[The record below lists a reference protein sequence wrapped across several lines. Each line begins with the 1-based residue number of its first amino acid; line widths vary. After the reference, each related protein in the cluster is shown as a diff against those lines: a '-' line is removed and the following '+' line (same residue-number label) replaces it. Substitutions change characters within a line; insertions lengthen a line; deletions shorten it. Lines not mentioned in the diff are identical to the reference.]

1 MKIPD
6 LQLYAFGPE
15 LAVAVGVLVVLLAAA
30 FDLRTRTTSIM
41 GMITLGVAL
50 VWWWRLPV
58 SSWAF
63 AGDYAGDG
71 VSYFARGFFIIVAI
85 ILTVII
91 SRGGALRH
99 KNENEFLALLYIS
112 ILGMM
117 VMASAKNWIV
127 IFLGLETMSI
137 PLYVMAAFF
146 RTQRGSV
153 EAGVK
158 YFIYGA
164 FASAFLVYGLALVFA
179 STGTL
184 DHILLKE
191 SGPFDRLAIAG
202 LGLILTGLAF
212 KVAAVPFHMWA
223 PDAYSGAPT
232 VVTAFF
238 AVAPKAAGFV
248 ALLRLVELGTVA
260 GGPEVE
266 SIIVGLAVLSIIMG
280 NLWALVQTQLKRM
293 LAYSSIA
300 HGGYLLLA
308 LVAIRTGGVE
318 AMMTYLV
325 AYGLMTM
332 GSFIVLLALENDGP
346 ADTYNDISGSA
357 YRRPI
362 LALAMTI
369 FMVSLSGIP
378 VTFGFIG
385 KLQIF
390 KALMRSDHVG
400 LVIVAVAG
408 SLISVAYYLRV
419 VVYMYMR
426 SETNVERAPLPAGWA
441 LICVALALGVV
452 VLGIFPDLILP
463 TLAEWSNISSSGAV
477 WAVP

>member
-1 MKIPD
+1 MNIPD

-15 LAVAVGVLVVLLAAA
+15 IGVAVSVLVVLLAAA
-30 FDLRTRTTSIM
+30 FNRRTTTTAVM
-41 GMITLGVAL
+41 GIIPLTVAL

-71 VSYFARGFFIIVAI
+71 VSYFARGFFIIVGI
-85 ILTVII
+85 ILTLII
-91 SRGGALRH
+91 FQGGSLRR
-99 KNENEFLALLYIS
+99 KNDSEFLALLYIS

-146 RTQRGSV
+146 RTQRASV

-164 FASAFLVYGLALVFA
+164 FASAFLVYGLSLLFA

-184 DHILLKE
+184 DQLLLME
-191 SGPFDRLAIAG
+191 SGPFDRLAITG

-232 VVTAFF
+232 VVTSFF

-266 SIIVGLAVLSIIMG
+266 SIIVGMAVLSIIMG
-280 NLWALVQTQLKRM
+280 NLWALAQTQLKRM

-300 HGGYLLLA
+300 HAGYLMLA
-308 LVAIRTGGVE
+308 LVAIRTGGVD
-318 AMMTYLV
+318 AMMAYLV

-332 GSFIVLLALENDGP
+332 GSFVVLLALEADGP

-357 YRRPI
+357 FRRPI

-378 VTFGFIG
+378 ATFGFIG

-390 KALMRSDHVG
+390 KALIRSDHVG

-426 SETNVERAPLPAGWA
+426 SETNVERAPLPVGWA
-441 LICVALALGVV
+441 VVPVVLALAIV
-452 VLGIFPDLILP
+452 VLGLFPDLILP
-463 TLAEWSNISSSGAV
+463 TLTEWSNISSGGAV

>member
-1 MKIPD
+1 M
-6 LQLYAFGPE
+6 
-15 LAVAVGVLVVLLAAA
+15 
-30 FDLRTRTTSIM
+30 M
-41 GMITLGVAL
+41 GMIPLSVAL
-50 VWWWRLPV
+50 VWWWRLPA

-71 VSYFARGFFIIVAI
+71 VSYFARGFFIIVGI
-85 ILTVII
+85 VLTLIV
-91 SRGGALRH
+91 SRGGSLQQ
-99 KNENEFLALLYIS
+99 KNESEFLALLYIS

-146 RTQRGSV
+146 RTQRASV

-164 FASAFLVYGLALVFA
+164 FASAFLVYGLALLFA

-184 DHILLKE
+184 DQLLLIE

-232 VVTAFF
+232 VVTSFF

-248 ALLRLVELGTVA
+248 ALLRLMELGTMA

-266 SIIVGLAVLSIIMG
+266 SIIVGLAVLSIVMG
-280 NLWALVQTQLKRM
+280 NLWALAQTQLKRM

-300 HGGYLLLA
+300 HAGYLLLT
-308 LVAIRTGGVE
+308 LVAIRTGGVD

-332 GSFIVLLALENDGP
+332 GSFVVLLALEGDGP
-346 ADTYNDISGSA
+346 ADTYNDISGAA

-378 VTFGFIG
+378 ATFGFIG

-390 KALMRSDHVG
+390 KALIRSDHIG

-426 SETNVERAPLPAGWA
+426 TETNVERAPLPGAWA
-441 LICVALALGVV
+441 LISVALAVGVV
-452 VLGIFPDLILP
+452 ALGIFPDLVLS
-463 TLAEWSNISSSGAV
+463 TLSEWSNISSGGSV
-477 WAVP
+477 WVAP